1 MDGEA
6 KLRGVGDSLPRLDAG
21 DKVGGRARYTDDLF
35 RPGMLHAALMGSPY
49 PFARIISCDTSEAL
63 ALPGVKA
70 VLTGADIPA
79 NRWGGFINDE
89 TALAIDIVRYVGE
102 PIAAIAATD
111 LATAREAL
119 DLIEFEFEELD
130 PVLTIDA
137 AMADGAPLIHENFA
151 EYEKRPGQGDLAPNQ
166 VSRQSIIEGD
176 VEAAWAD
183 CNVVVENTYEV
194 QAQSHVYIEPCSA
207 LAEVDESGKV
217 TVWSANQ
224 SIYKVQA
231 SLSKALG
238 LPMSKVRAITPPVG
252 GAFGGKSGV
261 TVQPITVMLAQK
273 TGRPVKLTL
282 SRTDDMMM
290 MRSRHAAR
298 VRVRTG
304 AMADGTLVAHELD
317 VIYDGG
323 AYAEDSAAVL
333 GFGLLMARGPYNIPH
348 VKLTGSAVYTNKLRA
363 GGFRGFGN
371 PQVTFGTE
379 QQIDEIAVRLKMDPI
394 DLRLKNALQTGDLW
408 VGGQTVTSCGFR
420 ECLEQVRDAADWP
433 TRRQAPAAN
442 GKRRGISVAG
452 VSHICGLLGTSAIV
466 RVLEDGTITLNT
478 GAVDIGQGSDTVL
491 AQICASSLRLD
502 IGRVNLVAPDSDAS
516 PYNWGTGGTRVTYMV
531 GRAVE
536 SAAGAALE
544 QIRQHASEIF
554 ECAPADVELRDGGH
568 VGIVG
573 VPEKELS
580 FAEISGRAHYVTGGP
595 IIGTHA
601 LVYDGQ
607 EFDPKRALMD
617 HFPFARI
624 GTYVFGAQVVEV
636 EVDEVTGQVEVLNVW
651 SAHDVGRAINP
662 AAVEGQIQGGVVQG
676 LGYALCEELTW
687 EDGQPTN
694 PTMMDYKVPGALD
707 TPTNIHP
714 IIVESEE
721 ETGPFGAKGVGEP
734 GLVGVA
740 PAVAN
745 AVAHATGVRLTRLP
759 LTPESVLRAMTA
771 E

>member
-1 MDGEA
+1 
-6 KLRGVGDSLPRLDAG
+6 
-21 DKVGGRARYTDDLF
+21 
-35 RPGMLHAALMGSPY
+35 
-49 PFARIISCDTSEAL
+49 
-63 ALPGVKA
+63 
-70 VLTGADIPA
+70 
-79 NRWGGFINDE
+79 
-89 TALAIDIVRYVGE
+89 
-102 PIAAIAATD
+102 
-111 LATAREAL
+111 
-119 DLIEFEFEELD
+119 
-130 PVLTIDA
+130 
-137 AMADGAPLIHENFA
+137 
-151 EYEKRPGQGDLAPNQ
+151 
-166 VSRQSIIEGD
+166 
-176 VEAAWAD
+176 
-183 CNVVVENTYEV
+183 
-194 QAQSHVYIEPCSA
+194 
-207 LAEVDESGKV
+207 VDESGKV

-231 SLSKALG
+231 TLSKALG
-238 LPMSKVRAITPPVG
+238 LPMSKIRAITPPVG

-261 TVQPITVMLAQK
+261 TVQPITVLLAQK

-282 SRTDDMMM
+282 TRTDDMMM

-298 VRVRTG
+298 IHVKTG
-304 AMADGTLVAHELD
+304 ALSDGTLVAHELH
-317 VIYDGG
+317 VTYDGG

-333 GFGLLMARGPYNIPH
+333 GFGLLMARGPYKIPN
-348 VKLTGSAVYTNKLRA
+348 VRLTGNVVYTNKLRA

-379 QQIDEIAVRLKMDPI
+379 QQLDEVARQLDMDPI
-394 DLRLKNALQTGDLW
+394 DFRLKNAVATGDLW
-408 VGGQTVTSCGFR
+408 VGGQRITSCGFR
-420 ECLEQVRDAADWP
+420 TCLERARDAAAWQD
-433 TRRQAPAAN
+433 RRQQTVGE
-442 GKRRGISVAG
+442 GKRRGIGIAG
-452 VSHICGLLGTSAIV
+452 VAHICGLLGTAAIV
-466 RVLEDGTITLNT
+466 RLLEDGTVTLNT

-491 AQICASSLRLD
+491 AQICASALRID
-502 IGRVNLVAPDSDAS
+502 VGQVNLVTPDSDAS

-536 SAAGAALE
+536 AAAGQALE
-544 QIRQHASEIF
+544 DIRKHASEIF
-554 ECAPADVELRDGGH
+554 ECAPADIELRDGGR

-595 IIGTHA
+595 IIGTNS
-601 LVYDGQ
+601 LVYDGE
-607 EFDPKRALMD
+607 EFDPKRALME

-624 GTYVFGAQVVEV
+624 GTYVFGAQIVEV

-676 LGYALCEELTW
+676 LGYALFEELTW

-707 TPTNIHP
+707 TPLGIYP

-745 AVAHATGVRLTRLP
+745 AVAHATGARLTRLP
-759 LTPESVLRAMTA
+759 LTAEAVLGSLGPDIA
-771 E
+771 EEQDSSATTKSG